1 MPSLVRNEEVGL
13 DICWITVRRKKDLCS
28 TTTFALANGLVDSG
42 HRLTLLNP
50 DTEQDHVAQLWNQ
63 HKLVQSKKKGFHASS
78 LASSAIKW
86 LKENEDSDFDVYL
99 IDWQVAKKI
108 VPYLKTNNK
117 RIILMDRSP
126 PADISFL
133 GKLQWNH
140 WKNAWRYVRNGVIER
155 GCVVSPNH
163 KEFVL
168 STYGFSKDRIHV
180 LPAGVDLE
188 RFKIQKKRDS
198 TEMLQFIYHGR
209 LDKHRGVLALPI
221 FIQKLVKVGVKAQL
235 TLVGE
240 GNALSSL
247 LDMKKNCSWL
257 TVHSKMDQKELAD
270 LLSKQ
275 HIGFLPMPKSK
286 VWNLASPLKR
296 SEYLASG
303 LLVLGIDHKGH
314 SLENTDSSWYKLI
327 SQENFHDLGI
337 DWVKSLDNS
346 SMRKGFQ
353 EARRYS
359 EMNCS
364 WEKTVDELE
373 RAILLNH
380 SNDTIRSTS
389 SK

>member
-1 MPSLVRNEEVGL
+1 
-13 DICWITVRRKKDLCS
+13 
-28 TTTFALANGLVDSG
+28 
-42 HRLTLLNP
+42 
-50 DTEQDHVAQLWNQ
+50 
-63 HKLVQSKKKGFHASS
+63 
-78 LASSAIKW
+78 
-86 LKENEDSDFDVYL
+86 
-99 IDWQVAKKI
+99 
-108 VPYLKTNNK
+108 
-117 RIILMDRSP
+117 
-126 PADISFL
+126 
-133 GKLQWNH
+133 
-140 WKNAWRYVRNGVIER
+140 
-155 GCVVSPNH
+155 
-163 KEFVL
+163 
-168 STYGFSKDRIHV
+168 
-180 LPAGVDLE
+180 
-188 RFKIQKKRDS
+188 
-198 TEMLQFIYHGR
+198 
-209 LDKHRGVLALPI
+209 
-221 FIQKLVKVGVKAQL
+221 
-235 TLVGE
+235 
-240 GNALSSL
+240 
-247 LDMKKNCSWL
+247 
-257 TVHSKMDQKELAD
+257 MDQKELAD

-373 RAILLNH
+373 RAILFNH